1 MKKVDAWML
10 AGFLGLLGAGCGAP
24 ANDSEPAG
32 IGAEQRI
39 KTTVVKLNPSGQHE
53 ISTYY
58 ATPEQIELEEQ
69 QLVDAKRRE
78 EEAQELA
85 VIVPD
90 PYQTILSFDCNYPV
104 EWIAINGWDALP

>member
-53 ISTYY
+53 
-58 ATPEQIELEEQ
+58 PL
-69 QLVDAKRRE
+69 LPNLLGLHRRRVRIPLHG
-78 EEAQELA
+78 ELA
-85 VIVPD
+85 SP
-90 PYQTILSFDCNYPV
+90 
-104 EWIAINGWDALP
+104 